1 MNQIE
6 AKLAELNFMTTG
18 ELATMYEKL
27 YGHVCRSRHKAYLIR
42 KVAWRLQADAMGGL
56 AQRAH
61 RRAMEIA
68 NDSDVRVMG
77 PPTMICPPQIG
88 LATQVEKTMLAA
100 KRKPVDPRLPSPGSA
115 IVRIY
120 KGKKCRVLVCS
131 DGQLEYA
138 GEKYRTLTAVA
149 KAITG
154 THVNGYR
161 FFKLGV
167 KR

>member
-1 MNQIE
+1 MNQIK

-18 ELATMYEKL
+18 ELAAMYEKL

-56 AQRAH
+56 SQRAH

-68 NDSDVRVMG
+68 NDSDVRVMA
-77 PPTMICPPQIG
+77 PPTMICPPQNGQIKK
-88 LATQVEKTMLAA
+88 VEKTMLAS
-100 KRKPVDPRLPSPGSA
+100 KSKPVDPRLPWPGSA

-120 KGKKCRVLVCS
+120 KNKKHRVLVC
-131 DGQLEYA
+131 DNGQLEYA
-138 GEKYRTLTAVA
+138 GEKYRTVTAVA